1 MYGQSNQDS
10 PETNCLEIKKKQTKT
25 IELSRFVAAA
35 KKKVFGGITYPCKNG
50 T

>member
-10 PETNCLEIKKKQTKT
+10 PETNCLEIKNKNKKP
-25 IELSRFVAAA
+25 LSYHGLLLQP
-35 KKKVFGGITYPCKNG
+35 KKVFGGITYPCKNG

>member
-10 PETNCLEIKKKQTKT
+10 PETNCLEIIIIKT
-25 IELSRFVAAA
+25 IELSWFVAAA
-35 KKKVFGGITYPCKNG
+35 KKVFGGITYPCKNG